1 MVGIGIGLLTTTAE
15 KFRCYEEI
23 TSFPF
28 IWDHIFILSCPK
40 MNLMRILLAHKILFF
55 NLEYKI
61 IWVYIV
67 ITNFASCTF
76 VELL

>member
-1 MVGIGIGLLTTTAE
+1 MVVIGIGLLTTTAE

-23 TSFPF
+23 TLFPF
-28 IWDHIFILSCPK
+28 IWNHIFILLLSYDELK
-40 MNLMRILLAHKILFF
+40 ILLAHKILFF

-67 ITNFASCTF
+67 IASFASCTF
-76 VELL
+76 MELL